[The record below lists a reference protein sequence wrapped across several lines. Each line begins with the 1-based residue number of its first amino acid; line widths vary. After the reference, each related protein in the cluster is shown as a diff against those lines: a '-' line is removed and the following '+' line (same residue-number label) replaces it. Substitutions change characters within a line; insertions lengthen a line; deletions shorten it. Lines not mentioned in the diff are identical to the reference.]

1 MKLKGRMKGY
11 IYDTE
16 LEIPTVP
23 QLLRTGMEG
32 MGIMTLSGVTLLL
45 EGLWLF
51 KKEKINVK

>member
-1 MKLKGRMKGY
+1 MKGY

-23 QLLRTGMEG
+23 QLLRTDMEG

-51 KKEKINVK
+51 KKDYGYLKRKK